1 LKDCFDVIFIFLRVI
16 FILLKRAVNFKFY
29 TLINFFLKKEFKSIP
44 LICELSQKLHRNPPL
59 SAKSLARTRLTE
71 KKKKEKR
78 KKKKEKRK
86 KKKSPRQGL
95 EKRRKVKK
103 KYILKLKAKQNKS
116 IYQYP
121 PLSLFFH
128 DLFPIIK

>member
-1 LKDCFDVIFIFLRVI
+1 VIFIFLRVI

-86 KKKSPRQGL
+86 KKK
-95 EKRRKVKK
+95 EKISKTRTRKEKK
-103 KYILKLKAKQNKS
+103 SEKK
-116 IYQYP
+116 IYP
-121 PLSLFFH
+121 
-128 DLFPIIK
+128 KT